1 MDLLLKLD
9 GLVHTMLLFQRE
21 DGSNLMVG
29 VGKISFVVTFTSETQ
44 NLTLANLAPDEG
56 CLLEICAGGQFGE
69 YPSEIV
75 VGFDAA
81 ASAVLHFFANDEKL
95 LDELQVGIVFLGLKE
110 FWIRWSHGVDFGGRR
125 GTEVQW
131 HSGSSFVLDDE
142 VVLECRSLEACIR
155 LLVEM

>member
-1 MDLLLKLD
+1 MKVVIDKRVGVKNVDMVYDIELSSEAVDLLLKLD

-29 VGKISFVVTFTSETQ
+29 GGKISFVVTFTSETQ

-95 LDELQVGIVFLGLKE
+95 LEWL
-110 FWIRWSHGVDFGGRR
+110 
-125 GTEVQW
+125 
-131 HSGSSFVLDDE
+131 
-142 VVLECRSLEACIR
+142 
-155 LLVEM
+155 